1 MQHNC
6 TGPSTARFPSLEG
19 VLTFLKLRYEEM
31 ELSRETCFEAPKCV
45 HSLEALVLFHFF
57 VLFDLLLQR
66 VSLRI
71 PGWFGKLYGPKHKT
85 IHLHAERKCHHT
97 PQEPAL
103 LNCHTQP

>member
-45 HSLEALVLFHFF
+45 HSLEALVLFHF
-57 VLFDLLLQR
+57 LFCLTCFCKESHS
-66 VSLRI
+66 VSLAGLESCMALNTKQSTCVLSASATT
-71 PGWFGKLYGPKHKT
+71 PHKN
-85 IHLHAERKCHHT
+85 LHY
-97 PQEPAL
+97 
-103 LNCHTQP
+103 